1 MTGFVRN
8 DVTDQ
13 IANGNTVDAVPLDGE
28 FDAIQ
33 AAFAAVGGH
42 RHNGTVG
49 EGAPITVIGPTQ
61 DVVASG
67 NSLTPKT
74 DNAIDLGSS
83 SFEWKDL
90 YIDGTANI
98 DSLVA
103 DTADINGGTID
114 GAVIG
119 GASPAA
125 ITGTTVTASG
135 DVTIADKIVH
145 SGDTNTAIRF
155 PAADTVSIE
164 TNGAERL
171 RVSSLGNVGIGTSTP
186 DFPLDIVSAS
196 NPTLRLTRVA
206 SHNVTLT
213 ASSGGVFS
221 IGLDGSGGSTERLCI
236 TSAGNVGVGTNSPTE
251 RLSVAG
257 NATVSGTLTATG
269 GLATSSGAVSTLTGT
284 ETLTNKTLTS
294 PTINGGTITGITDL
308 AIADGGTGASN
319 AAGARTNLGL
329 GSIATQNSN
338 SVTVTGGSI
347 TGITDLAV
355 ADGGTG
361 ASDAA
366 TARTNLGAQAAD
378 ATLTALA
385 AYNTNGLLTQTAPDT
400 FVGRTL
406 TASTGVVVTNGDGVS
421 GNPTVSANIAS
432 QAEAEAGTATDK
444 LMTPERTKQA
454 IDALVSTSAV
464 LAATAGLT
472 LGAVGTYAFLA
483 STTDR
488 AITAG
493 STYSGSGFQY
503 SVNSADTI
511 NSTAS
516 SGIYTAGSSPSGT
529 WRALGATT
537 VSTRIPQTL
546 FVRIS

>member
-1 MTGFVRN
+1 MAGYTRN

-28 FDAIQ
+28 FDAVQ

-119 GASPAA
+119 GSSPAA
-125 ITGTTVTASG
+125 ITATSVVATSATVGGDTVT
-135 DVTIADKIVH
+135 
-145 SGDTNTAIRF
+145 TNTAIQTLTNKTINLANNTLVATSAQLAASVSDETGSGALVF
-155 PAADTVSIE
+155 AASPALSGVPTAPTAVADTNTTQIATTAHVF
-164 TNGAERL
+164 AER
-171 RVSSLGNVGIGTSTP
+171 
-186 DFPLDIVSAS
+186 S
-196 NPTLRLTRVA
+196 N
-206 SHNVTLT
+206 T
-213 ASSGGVFS
+213 A
-221 IGLDGSGGSTERLCI
+221 
-236 TSAGNVGVGTNSPTE
+236 
-251 RLSVAG
+251 
-257 NATVSGTLTATG
+257 
-269 GLATSSGAVSTLTGT
+269 
-284 ETLTNKTLTS
+284 TLTNKTLTS

-308 AIADGGTGASN
+308 AVADGGTGASD

-338 SVTVTGGSI
+338 SVTITGGSI

-366 TARTNLGAQAAD
+366 TARTNLGAQTAD

-385 AYNTNGLLTQTAPDT
+385 AYNTNGLLTQTSADT

-432 QAEAEAGTATDK
+432 QVEAEAGTATDK

-454 IDALVSTSAV
+454 IDNQVPALFNATGSAPIYACRAWVVFNGRGTVSILASGNVSSITDNGTGDYTVNFTTALPDTNYAV
-464 LAATAGLT
+464 AGNALTNTAG
-472 LGAVGTYAFLA
+472 AVQALWT
-483 STTDR
+483 
-488 AITAG
+488 IAG
-493 STYSGSGFQY
+493 SG
-503 SVNSADTI
+503 
-511 NSTAS
+511 TA
-516 SGIYTAGSSPSGT
+516 
-529 WRALGATT
+529 GATT
-537 VSTRIPQTL
+537 LTLKSTTQLRILAGLQNSTGPADL
-546 FVRIS
+546 NDISVAVFR

>member
-1 MTGFVRN
+1 VAGYTRN

-103 DTADINGGTID
+103 DTVDINGGTID

-119 GASPAA
+119 GATPAA
-125 ITGTTVTASG
+125 ITATDLVATTATVGGVAVTTNTAAQTLTNKTINLANNTLVATSAQLAASVSDETG
-135 DVTIADKIVH
+135 
-145 SGDTNTAIRF
+145 SGALVFAASPALSGVPTAPTAVADTNTTQIATTAHVF
-155 PAADTVSIE
+155 
-164 TNGAERL
+164 AER
-171 RVSSLGNVGIGTSTP
+171 
-186 DFPLDIVSAS
+186 S
-196 NPTLRLTRVA
+196 N
-206 SHNVTLT
+206 T
-213 ASSGGVFS
+213 A
-221 IGLDGSGGSTERLCI
+221 
-236 TSAGNVGVGTNSPTE
+236 
-251 RLSVAG
+251 
-257 NATVSGTLTATG
+257 
-269 GLATSSGAVSTLTGT
+269 
-284 ETLTNKTLTS
+284 TLTNKTLTS
-294 PTINGGTITGITDL
+294 PTISGGTITGITDL
-308 AIADGGTGASN
+308 AIADGGTGASD

-329 GSIATQNSN
+329 GTIATQNSN
-338 SVTVTGGSI
+338 NVTITGGSI

-421 GNPTVSANIAS
+421 GNPTVSADIAS
-432 QAEAEAGTATDK
+432 QGEAEAGTNTTK
-444 LMTPERTKQA
+444 LMTPQRTKQA
-454 IDALVSTSAV
+454 IEVLGGGFVLIGTMTTTSGTTQTISGLDLTPFKFVFAAVRSVSHGDTADSQSISIGGVTVSSSFGSFISHTASMRGFVLFDLTSGGGYFAQG
-464 LAATAGLT
+464 ASMGGSGTTPFTTATTSISATVSG
-472 LGAVGTYAFLA
+472 GASF
-483 STTDR
+483 D
-488 AITAG
+488 AG
-493 STYSGSGFQY
+493 SIAFYG
-503 SVNSADTI
+503 VK
-511 NSTAS
+511 
-516 SGIYTAGSSPSGT
+516 
-529 WRALGATT
+529 
-537 VSTRIPQTL
+537 
-546 FVRIS
+546 